1 MKDYRNITAR
11 KWHIICYDKKVVDA
25 IIGKATRW
33 AYILHDRDVY
43 TDTTEHHKAGQLKPP
58 HYHVYVYRRNDTKG
72 EYFIKL
78 GALASPE
85 NPTARVAVQTEA
97 SDAILYFQHKTEEAI
112 VEKKTPYDRTEI
124 TFDKD
129 DDHYLTFAEAEQKR
143 EKVRIEARQDKEA
156 DNLTLLEDLI
166 LHHDNPVYM
175 FKTYGRFYATSK
187 RHLEEFRNDILFA
200 PDDTLSELSEE
211 ARERIRS
218 EKPVSTVENLDY
230 DLDLGAMV
238 YELQR
243 MEQETRDL
251 LLSKHP
257 DRIQAVS
264 QLVADR
270 ITLSETIRAYCDI
283 KRIPNPE
290 TPRGAKYREDSI
302 NAYLSTLE
310 QKDN

>member
-85 NPTARVAVQTEA
+85 NPTVRVAVQTEA
-97 SDAILYFQHKTEEAI
+97 SDATLYFQHKTAEAI
-112 VEKKTPYDRTEI
+112 AEQKTPYDRSEI

-129 DDHYLTFAEAEQKR
+129 DDHYISFAEAQKKR
-143 EKVRIEARQDKEA
+143 EQAEKDKEA
-156 DNLTLLEDLI
+156 DNLALLEDLI
-166 LHHDNPVYM
+166 LRSDNPVYM
-175 FKTYGRFYATSK
+175 FKRYGRFYATSK
-187 RHLEEFRNDILFA
+187 RQLQEFRNDILFA
-200 PDDTLSELSEE
+200 PEETLSELSEE

-218 EKPVSTVENLDY
+218 EHPTPIIENLDY
-230 DLDLGAMV
+230 DIDLGAMV

-251 LLSKHP
+251 LFSRHP
-257 DRIQAVS
+257 DRINAVS
-264 QLVADR
+264 QLMTERV
-270 ITLSETIRAYCDI
+270 TLSETIRMYCEV
-283 KRIPNPE
+283 KRIPAPD
-290 TPRGAKYREDSI
+290 TPRGSKYRDNSI
-302 NAYLSTLE
+302 NAYLATLE
-310 QKDN
+310 QKET

>member
-78 GALASPE
+78 GALSSPD
-85 NPTARVAVQTEA
+85 NPTVRVAVQTEA
-97 SDAILYFQHKTEEAI
+97 SDAVLYFQHKTEEAI
-112 VEKKTPYDRTEI
+112 AEKKTPYDRSEI
-124 TFDKD
+124 VLDKD
-129 DDHYLTFAEAEQKR
+129 DDHYISFAEAQQKR
-143 EKVRIEARQDKEA
+143 EKAKADAQEDKET
-156 DNLTLLEDLI
+156 DNLAFLEDLI
-166 LHHDNPVYM
+166 LRNDNPVYM
-175 FKTYGRFYATSK
+175 FKKYGRSYATSK
-187 RHLEEFRNDILFA
+187 RQLSEFRNDIIFA
-200 PDDTLSELSEE
+200 PEETLSELSEE

-218 EKPVSTVENLDY
+218 EQPIACTEGLDY
-230 DLDLGAMV
+230 DIDLGAMV

-251 LLSKHP
+251 LLSRHP
-257 DRIQAVS
+257 DRINAVS
-264 QLVADR
+264 QLVTER
-270 ITLSETIRAYCDI
+270 ITLSETIRMYCEI
-283 KRIPNPE
+283 KRIPNLDS
-290 TPRGAKYREDSI
+290 PRGTKYRDNSI
-302 NAYLSTLE
+302 NAYLATLE
-310 QKDN
+310 QKEN